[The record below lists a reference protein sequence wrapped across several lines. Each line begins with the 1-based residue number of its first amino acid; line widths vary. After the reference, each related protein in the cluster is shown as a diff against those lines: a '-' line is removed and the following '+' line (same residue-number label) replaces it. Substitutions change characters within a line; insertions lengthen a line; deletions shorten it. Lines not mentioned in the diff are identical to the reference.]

1 MGIKL
6 YHTIVYRGYAVKK
19 MKRTI
24 LILLALLMLTAP
36 ALSLAESD
44 YETGDGWVF
53 QDGTLTITEN
63 CGLKDFVYNE
73 QDPTTQQWTHEHSV
87 SDVSTL
93 RIGGNVTYL
102 TFEVY
107 DCNVLSPSSITIEP
121 GNAYFVIDNG
131 WVVNKKTNTL
141 FSATNLANR
150 ESVESIDNIPAYI
163 EHIGDRAFYE
173 YGYLK
178 RVSIPQNV
186 VSIGD
191 FAFDSCTNLQSVS
204 FPNGLQT
211 IGARAFY
218 GCQSLEKIQLGA
230 EVNDIGINAFG
241 WCPALSSVDI
251 RETKIDILR
260 DSFIESGDQLKILEL
275 PDTVKHIEARAIDVC
290 TGLETLLIHSD
301 GIIVDNSAFR
311 FCDNLKR
318 IIFTAGKPGD
328 WGRCLFEET
337 GRSADG
343 KGYISSSHDHGGET
357 IPYPTLYY
365 TAAYASEWA
374 PNGETEWNGYPI
386 QQISQTELDAI
397 LAEARGKTAPEEAT
411 PSPTPLPE
419 STQKPSEK
427 TVESSADDKWGLEAF
442 VLAVVA
448 VGVAIAVLLINPKR
462 KSK

>member
-1 MGIKL
+1 MRLI
-6 YHTIVYRGYAVKK
+6 T
-19 MKRTI
+19 RTI
-24 LILLALLMLTAP
+24 ATVFLVALTILPSSA
-36 ALSLAESD
+36 SAETD
-44 YETGDGWVF
+44 YEEGNGWVF
-53 QDGTLTITEN
+53 QEGTLTITDN
-63 CGLKDFVYNE
+63 GGLKDFTSNDQDE
-73 QDPTTQQWTHEHSV
+73 QTGEWTYQHSAREV
-87 SDVSTL
+87 DILVIGKDVT
-93 RIGGNVTYL
+93 
-102 TFEVY
+102 E
-107 DCNVLSPSSITIEP
+107 LSIEICGWSKFAPSSITIEP

-397 LAEARGKTAPEEAT
+397 LAEARGETAPESVTLSPEPTQVPTTAPAITPQPDAT
-411 PSPTPLPE
+411 
-419 STQKPSEK
+419 
-427 TVESSADDKWGLEAF
+427 SADASAKDGWVAKAL
-442 VLAVVA
+442 VLAIVM
-448 VGVAIAVLLINPKR
+448 VGVAIAVLFVR
-462 KSK
+462 KKKDN

>member
-1 MGIKL
+1 MRIIAKV
-6 YHTIVYRGYAVKK
+6 IVTVFL
-19 MKRTI
+19 MFLSI
-24 LILLALLMLTAP
+24 LPSSAGADG
-36 ALSLAESD
+36 D
-44 YETGDGWVF
+44 YEAGDGWIY

-173 YGYLK
+173 YGYL
-178 RVSIPQNV
+178 RHITIPENV

-218 GCQSLEKIQLGA
+218 GCKSLEKIQLGA

-260 DSFIESGDQLKILEL
+260 DSFIESGDQLKSLEL
-275 PDTVKHIEARAIDVC
+275 PDTVKRIEARAIDVC

-318 IIFTAGKPGD
+318 IIFTAGKPSD
-328 WGRCLFEET
+328 WGRYLFEET

-343 KGYISSSHDHGGET
+343 KGYISSSHAHGGEI

-365 TAAYASEWA
+365 TAVYASEWA

-386 QQISQTELDAI
+386 QQISQEELDAL
-397 LAEARGKTAPEEAT
+397 LAEARGQAKTAPASVT
-411 PSPTPLPE
+411 SSPTPLPE
-419 STQKPSEK
+419 STRLPS
-427 TVESSADDKWGLEAF
+427 TANAESSADEGWVSGAF
-442 VLAVVA
+442 VFVIVM
-448 VGVAIAVLLINPKR
+448 VGVAIAVLLVKPKTKR
-462 KSK
+462 K

>member
-1 MGIKL
+1 
-6 YHTIVYRGYAVKK
+6 

-53 QDGTLTITEN
+53 QDGTLTITKN
-63 CGLKDFVYNE
+63 DGLKDFMSNDQDE
-73 QDPTTQQWTHEHSV
+73 QSGIWKYQHAARDVGVLVIGKSV
-87 SDVSTL
+87 TK
-93 RIGGNVTYL
+93 
-102 TFEVY
+102 
-107 DCNVLSPSSITIEP
+107 LSIEICGWSKFGPSSITIEP

-178 RVSIPQNV
+178 RVSIPENV

-343 KGYISSSHDHGGET
+343 KGYISSSHAHGGEI

-386 QQISQTELDAI
+386 QQISQQELAAL
-397 LAEARGKTAPEEAT
+397 LAEARGQVAPKPAATPAQTAVAATTAPQPTAPAQVTNEAKQA
-411 PSPTPLPE
+411 SSSAPE
-419 STQKPSEK
+419 ILLLSAIAAVVVGVVVFVIAQKRKPSK
-427 TVESSADDKWGLEAF
+427 
-442 VLAVVA
+442 
-448 VGVAIAVLLINPKR
+448 
-462 KSK
+462 

>member
-1 MGIKL
+1 MKL
-6 YHTIVYRGYAVKK
+6 L
-19 MKRTI
+19 KRTI
-24 LILLALLMLTAP
+24 LIMLVLLVLTAP
-36 ALSLAESD
+36 ALSLAETD
-44 YETGDGWVF
+44 YEEGDGWVF
-53 QDGTLTITEN
+53 QQGTLTITDN
-63 CGLKDFVYNE
+63 GGLKDFTSNDQDE
-73 QDPTTQQWTHEHSV
+73 QTGEWTYQHSAREV
-87 SDVSTL
+87 DILVIGKDVT
-93 RIGGNVTYL
+93 
-102 TFEVY
+102 E
-107 DCNVLSPSSITIEP
+107 LSIEICGWSKFAPSSITIEP

-141 FSATNLANR
+141 FSANNLANR
-150 ESVESIDNIPAYI
+150 ESVESIDNIPAYV

-191 FAFDSCTNLQSVS
+191 LAFDSCKALQSVT
-204 FPNGLQT
+204 FPSGLKS

-230 EVNDIGINAFG
+230 EVKDIGINAFG

-260 DSFIESGDQLKILEL
+260 DSFIESGDQLKSLEL

-301 GIIVDNSAFR
+301 GIIIDNSAFR

-318 IIFTAGKPGD
+318 IIFTAGKPSD
-328 WGRCLFEET
+328 WGRYLFEET

-343 KGYISSSHDHGGET
+343 KGYISSSHAHGGEI

-374 PNGETEWNGYPI
+374 PSGETEWNGYPI
-386 QQISQTELDAI
+386 QQISQEELDTI
-397 LAEARGKTAPEEAT
+397 LAEARGKTAPAEVT

-419 STQKPSEK
+419 STQKPSGAN
-427 TVESSADDKWGLEAF
+427 VEPSADDGWVAKAV
-442 VLAVVA
+442 VLAIVMI
-448 VGVAIAVLLINPKR
+448 GVAIAVLFVR
-462 KSK
+462 KKKDK

>member
-1 MGIKL
+1 MKL
-6 YHTIVYRGYAVKK
+6 L
-19 MKRTI
+19 KRTI
-24 LILLALLMLTAP
+24 LIMLVLLVLTAP
-36 ALSLAESD
+36 ALSLAETD
-44 YETGDGWVF
+44 YEEGDGWVF
-53 QDGTLTITEN
+53 QQGTLTITDN
-63 CGLKDFVYNE
+63 GGLKDFTSNDQDE
-73 QDPTTQQWTHEHSV
+73 QTGEWTYQHSAREV
-87 SDVSTL
+87 DILVIGKDVT
-93 RIGGNVTYL
+93 
-102 TFEVY
+102 E
-107 DCNVLSPSSITIEP
+107 LSIEICGWSKFAPSSITIEP

-141 FSATNLANR
+141 FSANNLANR
-150 ESVESIDNIPAYI
+150 ESVESIDNIPAYV

-191 FAFDSCTNLQSVS
+191 LAFDSCKALQSVT
-204 FPNGLQT
+204 FPSGLKS

-260 DSFIESGDQLKILEL
+260 DSFIESGDQLKSLEL

-301 GIIVDNSAFR
+301 GIIIDNSAFR

-318 IIFTAGKPGD
+318 IIFTAGKPSD
-328 WGRCLFEET
+328 WGRYLFEET

-343 KGYISSSHDHGGET
+343 KGYISSSHAHGGEI

-374 PNGETEWNGYPI
+374 PSGETEWNGYPI
-386 QQISQTELDAI
+386 QQISQEELDTI
-397 LAEARGKTAPEEAT
+397 LAEARGKTAPAEVT

-419 STQKPSEK
+419 STQKPSGAN
-427 TVESSADDKWGLEAF
+427 VEPSADDGWVAKAV
-442 VLAVVA
+442 VLAIVMI
-448 VGVAIAVLLINPKR
+448 GVAIAVLFVR
-462 KSK
+462 KKKDK